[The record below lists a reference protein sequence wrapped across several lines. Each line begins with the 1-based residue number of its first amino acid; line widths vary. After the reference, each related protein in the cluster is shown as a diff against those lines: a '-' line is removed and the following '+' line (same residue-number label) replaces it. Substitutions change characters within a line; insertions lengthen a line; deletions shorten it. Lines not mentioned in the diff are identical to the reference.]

1 MVIMHGIT
9 VTIVVAIVV
18 AMAMA
23 MAIAGAEAMV
33 DTMVNDGKLT
43 IAKQVC
49 IVNNTHRKKN
59 NNTTRVSNAT
69 QRQYVCVKTVCLRKD
84 SMSA

>member
-69 QRQYVCVKTVCLRKD
+69 QRQYVYKRGEG
-84 SMSA
+84 SHE

>member
-18 AMAMA
+18 AVAMAMA
-23 MAIAGAEAMV
+23 MAGAEAMV

-69 QRQYVCVKTVCLRKD
+69 QRQYVCVKTVCLQERRG
-84 SMSA
+84 

>member
-18 AMAMA
+18 AMA
-23 MAIAGAEAMV
+23 GAEAMV
-33 DTMVNDGKLT
+33 DTVVNDGKLT

-69 QRQYVCVKTVCLRKD
+69 QRQYVCVKTACLQERRG
-84 SMSA
+84 

>member
-1 MVIMHGIT
+1 MRYPRCMVIMHGIT
-9 VTIVVAIVV
+9 ATIVV

-23 MAIAGAEAMV
+23 MAMAVAMAMAMAGAEAMV

-59 NNTTRVSNAT
+59 NNTTRVSNA
-69 QRQYVCVKTVCLRKD
+69 
-84 SMSA
+84 A

>member
-9 VTIVVAIVV
+9 ATIVV

-23 MAIAGAEAMV
+23 MAIAVAMAGAEAMV

>member
-1 MVIMHGIT
+1 MVIMHSIT
-9 VTIVVAIVV
+9 VKIVVAIVV

-23 MAIAGAEAMV
+23 MVGAEAEAMV

-69 QRQYVCVKTVCLRKD
+69 QRQYVCVKTVCLQERRG
-84 SMSA
+84 

>member
-18 AMAMA
+18 AMAIVV
-23 MAIAGAEAMV
+23 AIAGAEAMV

-69 QRQYVCVKTVCLRKD
+69 QRQYVYAKTVCLRKD

>member
-23 MAIAGAEAMV
+23 MAGAGVMV

-59 NNTTRVSNAT
+59 NNATRVSNAT
-69 QRQYVCVKTVCLRKD
+69 QRQYVCVKTACLQERRG
-84 SMSA
+84 

>member
-23 MAIAGAEAMV
+23 MAGAEAMV

-69 QRQYVCVKTVCLRKD
+69 QRQYVCVKTACLQERRG
-84 SMSA
+84 